1 MSPRAAGALAGRQ
14 CVVTGATGI
23 AAATA
28 RLLAAD
34 GAAVHVVSNV
44 EDDAR
49 TLADEIGGTWAVADL
64 TDEAQAEAAFAS
76 LERLDALGVIAG
88 GSGRPFGDGLLADVS
103 LSAWEATIR
112 LNLTTAFLTAR
123 EGLRV
128 MRRVGEGGS
137 MVFVASVAAFD
148 AAPDM
153 TGSHGYSAAKA
164 GMIGLSHAVATTY
177 ARERIRS
184 NVVAPSLVMT
194 PMARRAATNP
204 DTVAYAERKQPL
216 AGGFLHAGDIAAAVA
231 WLCGD
236 GSGQITGQVIAVDG
250 GWTVSDGR

>member
-1 MSPRAAGALAGRQ
+1 
-14 CVVTGATGI
+14 
-23 AAATA
+23 
-28 RLLAAD
+28 
-34 GAAVHVVSNV
+34 VHVVSNV

-49 TLADEIGGTWAVADL
+49 SLAEEIGGTWVVADL
-64 TDEAQAEAAFAS
+64 TDEAQTEAAFAP

-103 LSAWEATIR
+103 LAAWEATIR

-123 EGLRV
+123 EGLRI
-128 MRRVGEGGS
+128 MRRVGEGGA

-177 ARERIRS
+177 AREGIRS

-194 PMARRAATNP
+194 PMARRAAADP

-216 AGGFLHAGDIAAAVA
+216 ARGFLQAGDIAGAVA

-236 GSGQITGQVIAVDG
+236 ASAQITGQIIAVDG

>member
-1 MSPRAAGALAGRQ
+1 MSDGATGVLAGRQ
-14 CVVTGATGI
+14 CAVTGATGI

-44 EDDAR
+44 EDDALA
-49 TLADEIGGTWAVADL
+49 LADEVGGTWAVADL
-64 TDEAQAEAAFAS
+64 TDEGQAEAAFAS
-76 LERLDALGVIAG
+76 LDRLDALGVIAG

-128 MRRVGEGGS
+128 MRRVGQGGS

-164 GMIGLSHAVATTY
+164 GVIGLSHAVATTY
-177 ARERIRS
+177 AREHIRS

-194 PMARRAATNP
+194 PMARRAATDP

-216 AGGFLHAGDIAAAVA
+216 AGGFLQAGDIAAAVA

>member
-1 MSPRAAGALAGRQ
+1 M
-14 CVVTGATGI
+14 
-23 AAATA
+23 
-28 RLLAAD
+28 
-34 GAAVHVVSNV
+34 HVVSNV

-49 TLADEIGGTWAVADL
+49 SLAEEIGGTWAVADL
-64 TDEAQAEAAFAS
+64 TDEAQTEAAFAP

-103 LSAWEATIR
+103 LAAWEATIR
-112 LNLTTAFLTAR
+112 LNLTTGSSRRVKGCGSCAGSAR
-123 EGLRV
+123 EA
-128 MRRVGEGGS
+128 

-177 ARERIRS
+177 AREGIRS

-194 PMARRAATNP
+194 PMARRAAADP
-204 DTVAYAERKQPL
+204 DTVAYAERQPL
-216 AGGFLHAGDIAAAVA
+216 ARGFLQAGDIAGAVA

-236 GSGQITGQVIAVDG
+236 ASAQITGQIIAVDG